1 MSNQDLDFAETD
13 IAIIGMAARFP
24 GANNIDE
31 YWENLKNS
39 IESYKEYT
47 EEELIANG
55 VPESLVRN
63 PNYVKLG
70 RPLDNMEM
78 FDAAFFGFS
87 PKDASIMDPQHRHF
101 LEVSWEALEH
111 AGYDAEQYEGSI
123 GMFGGSGH
131 NAYMPYNLFS
141 NPELMQQVGFF
152 LVRHTANDKDFLTT
166 RASYCMNLRGPSV
179 NVQTAC
185 STSLVA
191 MHMAAQSL
199 LNGECDMA
207 LAGGST
213 IEMPHHQGY
222 LYTNGE
228 ILSPDGH
235 CRAFDVKSAGT
246 IFGSGVGQI
255 VLKRMEDAINDGDT
269 IHAVI
274 KGSAINNDGSS
285 KIGYLAPSV
294 DGQAAAITEALEIS
308 EVDAESISY
317 IETHG
322 TGTPVGD
329 PIEVTALT
337 QAFETATDKKGF
349 CALGSVKTNIG
360 HLDTAAG
367 VAGVIKIAQ
376 AMKNELLPASLHFE
390 EANPAF
396 EFENTPFYVN
406 AKPTPWKVN
415 GTPLR
420 AAINSLGVGGTNAH
434 AILEQA
440 PIFPPSDNHHNELI
454 CLSARTQTALDQVTH
469 RLHDY
474 LQANPQVSLA
484 DAAHTLRAGR
494 KAQAVRMVLTASSMK
509 DAIHA
514 LSGDDVKRMLTHKS
528 TDKKQSLYFMFTG
541 QGAQYVNMCKHLY
554 QNEIVFKNA
563 LESCATKCQTHVGL
577 NILDIIYP
585 DKNGVDKAQELISQ
599 TQYTQPILFSI
610 EYAMSKQLEHW
621 GIQADAMI
629 GHSIGEYVAACI
641 SGVFSLDDALKLV
654 AARGRLMQSLPE
666 GSMLVVPMDE
676 KDVSDLL
683 QQDIAKNIDIA
694 AVNAPGLCVVSGPDS
709 ALEKFQQHLTEKDI
723 ETTKLHTSHAFHS
736 AMMDPI
742 LNDFK
747 ALFSD
752 IKFGEITTPF
762 ISNSS
767 GDWIESSEAQ
777 SAEYWANHLR
787 NPVYFARGLQR
798 LLQTEDAVLVECG
811 PGQTLT
817 TFARIN
823 TDKTKQHVLVQSIP
837 HAKQNLCSHQSAL
850 LALGQCW
857 SAGIVKDWSAF
868 HKDYNGRRIP
878 LPTYPFEHQRCWIEP
893 GNEAYNATG
902 QDKNL
907 SKLPFN
913 EWFWLPGWESQ
924 NCQPVTDKAELL
936 KSRVLFIHNE
946 HSFNQQCL
954 KFYKQLLGESSVIE
968 ARLGT
973 EFSQTNSQNF
983 TFDAGNS
990 QQCQQL
996 FKALKQNSFEP
1007 SHIIHG
1013 LNIGSNGNESDL
1025 YKGFDQLL
1033 VLGQFLS
1040 SHGTDNT
1047 TYLSV
1052 LTNGMQQLGNEK
1064 LSAPLKASLLG
1075 PVKTITQEIPTVF
1088 CSSYDIDIDHINEW
1102 ELKDCVQQLSLDC
1115 LLNQSD
1121 EEIAYRGTNRFIR
1134 HYSALDYNTLPELD
1148 NISDNENKIK
1158 KGGTYLITG
1167 GIGGIG
1173 ETLSRHLH
1181 EKYQANII
1189 LLNRSALPAQQE
1201 WQNYIA
1207 QNNDTIA
1214 QRLKTITA
1222 LQTDGANIFC
1232 FNGDI
1237 TKLDTLQQ
1245 AVDNILKD
1253 SNINGIFH
1261 TAGIVNDNLLALKDI
1276 DDSHNVLAPKIEGL
1290 LNLDKALGNHKPD
1303 FICLFSSTSAILG
1316 VSGQVDYTAGNA
1328 FMDAYARYKRQH
1340 DGTRVVSVNWGAWA
1354 DVGMAVAF
1362 ARSRGIGSREDL
1374 KHYFYTS
1381 KESRNGIDQT
1391 FAVTVSA
1398 KTHWI
1403 IDQHRAKN
1411 NTALVP
1417 GTAYLEIARSAFDIQ
1432 DKYDAVELRD
1442 VFFMLPFT
1450 IEGDES
1456 KELQT
1461 HLTPSKDGM
1470 DFTIQ
1475 SEFDEEN
1482 VKGSIHKIETP
1493 PPAPLNIGAIIE
1505 RCNKSFE
1512 DRKGIAEHHHLLFGD
1527 RWKCLNSVHFGKKE
1541 VLVTVE
1547 VDDVYLN
1554 ELDNYKLHPA
1564 VLDMATGAGQTL
1576 NHDYNPEKDLYIP
1589 ISYSRIRVYGPM
1601 QKNMF
1606 SHILYSADDGQGSQT
1621 SIFNIQICDNEG
1633 NILIDI
1639 ENFVMKRIDASV
1651 LSGLK
1656 SVRPADGSLTNQPS
1670 PSDQFFELTM
1680 NNGFSSDEGMRALDF
1695 AINRLRQPQLV
1706 VSPLKFDD
1714 YCQIAK
1720 NLRNVDEIDDD
1731 EDFEGLDR
1739 PSLSSDYI
1747 PPESKLQKDIA
1758 LIWMKALGINDIGIA
1773 DDFFELGGHSLLLTQ
1788 IVSRLKKKL
1797 AMELPM
1803 TELFESPTI
1812 ADWANVLESNE
1823 HSGEALLPQIEIQAR
1838 EKYKRRTADIF
1849 DAA

>member
-1 MSNQDLDFAETD
+1 MSNKDLDYAETD

-39 IESYKEYT
+39 IESYKEYS

-152 LVRHTANDKDFLTT
+152 LIRHTANDKDFLTT

-191 MHMAAQSL
+191 MHLATQSL

-207 LAGGST
+207 LAGGCT

-222 LYTNGE
+222 LYTSGE

-337 QAFETATDKKGF
+337 QAFQTATDKKEF

-367 VAGVIKIAQ
+367 VAGVIKIAL

-390 EANPAF
+390 KANPAF
-396 EFENTPFYVN
+396 EFETTPFYVN
-406 AKPTPWKVN
+406 AKPMPWKAN

-440 PIFPPSDNHHNELI
+440 PVFAPSENHHHELI
-454 CLSARTQTALDQVTH
+454 CLSARTQAALDQVTH

-474 LQANPQVSLA
+474 LQANQQISLA
-484 DAAHTLRAGR
+484 DVACTLRAGR
-494 KAQAVRMVLTASSMK
+494 KAQVIRRVVAVSSME
-509 DAIHA
+509 DALHA
-514 LSGDDVKRMLTHKS
+514 LSGDDVKRMLTQKS
-528 TDKKQSLYFMFTG
+528 SDKKQALYFMFTG

-554 QNEIVFKNA
+554 QNESVFKDA
-563 LESCATKCQTHVGL
+563 LNNCANKLKSHTEL
-577 NILDIIYP
+577 NILDILYP
-585 DKNGVDKAQELISQ
+585 EKEGIEKAQQLINQ

-610 EYAMSKQLEHW
+610 EYAMAKQLMHW

-629 GHSIGEYVAACI
+629 GHSIGEYVAACL
-641 SGVFSLDDALKLV
+641 SGLFNLDDALKLV

-666 GSMLVVPMDE
+666 GSMLVVPVDE
-676 KDVSDLL
+676 NDITDFL
-683 QQDIAKNIDIA
+683 QQDAAKNIDLA
-694 AVNAPGLCVVSGPDS
+694 AINAPGLCVVSGPDN
-709 ALEKFQQHLTEKDI
+709 ALDKFQQYLTDKDI
-723 ETTKLHTSHAFHS
+723 ETTRLHTSHAFHS
-736 AMMDPI
+736 TMMEPI
-742 LNDFK
+742 LDEFKTLFND
-747 ALFSD
+747 
-752 IKFGEITTPF
+752 IQFGKITTPF

-767 GDWIESSEAQ
+767 GDWIESGDAQ
-777 SAEYWANHLR
+777 SADYWASHLR

-798 LLQTEDAVLVECG
+798 LMQTEDAVFMECG

-817 TFARIN
+817 TFARAN
-823 TDKTKQHVLVQSIP
+823 DKKTKKHVLIQNIP
-837 HAKQNLCSHQSAL
+837 HVKQNQCSHQSAL

-857 SAGIVKDWSAF
+857 AAGSLKDWDAF
-868 HKDYNGRRIP
+868 HKDYYGRRIP

-893 GNEAYNATG
+893 GNESYQAAG
-902 QDKNL
+902 QDKSL

-913 EWFWLPGWESQ
+913 EWFWLPGWKSK
-924 NCQPVTDKAELL
+924 NYQPTTEHSELL
-936 KSRVLFIHNE
+936 KSRILFIHND
-946 HSFNQQCL
+946 HPFNQQCL
-954 KFYKQLLGESSVIE
+954 NFYQQLLGESSVVE
-968 ARLGT
+968 VHLARD
-973 EFSQTNSQNF
+973 FSQLNAQSFN
-983 TFDAGNS
+983 FDAGNT

-996 FKALKQNSFEP
+996 FKALKQNNFEP

-1013 LNIGSNGNESDL
+1013 LNIGDSKNENI
-1025 YKGFDQLL
+1025 YTGFDQLL
-1033 VLGQFLS
+1033 VLAQFLS
-1040 SHGTDNT
+1040 SHGADNT

-1052 LTNGMQQLGNEK
+1052 LSDGMQQLGNEK
-1064 LSAPLKASLLG
+1064 LSHPIKASLLG
-1075 PVKTITQEIPTVF
+1075 PIKTMTQEIPTVF
-1088 CSSYDIDIDHINEW
+1088 CSSYDIDIDSLSDW
-1102 ELKDCVQQLSLDC
+1102 ETSDCVQQLCLDC
-1115 LLNQSD
+1115 LQNQHD
-1121 EEIAYRGTNRFIR
+1121 EEIAYRGNNRFIR
-1134 HYSALDYNTLPELD
+1134 QYTALDQNALAD
-1148 NISDNENKIK
+1148 IKNITDNEHTIK
-1158 KGGTYLITG
+1158 QGGTYLITG

-1173 ETLSRHLH
+1173 ETLSHYLH
-1181 EKYQANII
+1181 EKYQAKII
-1189 LLNRSALPAQQE
+1189 LLNRSALPDPQQ
-1201 WQNYIA
+1201 WQYYTEEH
-1207 QNNDTIA
+1207 NDNIA
-1214 QRLKTITA
+1214 QRLKTIMTLKA
-1222 LQTDGANIFC
+1222 DGASIDC
-1232 FNGDI
+1232 FNADV
-1237 TKLDTLQQ
+1237 TKLDTLQT
-1245 AVDNILKD
+1245 AIEDILKNHSID
-1253 SNINGIFH
+1253 GIFH
-1261 TAGIVNDNLLALKDI
+1261 TAGIVNDNLLALKNI
-1276 DDSHNVLAPKIEGL
+1276 NDSHQVLAPKIEGL
-1290 LNLDKALGNHKPD
+1290 LNLDNALASHKPD

-1316 VSGQVDYTAGNA
+1316 VSGQVDYTAANA
-1328 FMDAYARYKRQH
+1328 FMDAYARYKRQQ
-1340 DGTRVVSVNWGAWA
+1340 DGTRVVSINWGAWA

-1362 ARSRGIGSREDL
+1362 ARSRGIGSREEIE
-1374 KHYFYTS
+1374 HYFYTS
-1381 KESRNGIDQT
+1381 KESRNGVDQT
-1391 FAVTVSA
+1391 YAVTVSA

-1403 IDQHRAKN
+1403 IDQHRARN

-1417 GTAYLEIARSAFDIQ
+1417 GTAYLEIARSAFDIH
-1432 DKYDAVELRD
+1432 DENAAVELRD

-1461 HLTPSKDGM
+1461 HLTPSKNGV

-1493 PPAPLNIGAIIE
+1493 PPAPLNIEAIIE

-1512 DRKGIAEHHHLLFGD
+1512 DRRGIAEHHHLIFGE
-1527 RWKCLNSVHFGKKE
+1527 RWRCLNSVHFGKKE
-1541 VLVTVE
+1541 VLVTIE
-1547 VDDVYLN
+1547 VADEYLN
-1554 ELDNYKLHPA
+1554 ELNNYKLHPA

-1589 ISYSRIRVYGPM
+1589 ISYSRIQIYGAM
-1601 QKNMF
+1601 QKNMY

-1621 SIFNIQICDNEG
+1621 SIFNVQICDSEG
-1633 NILIDI
+1633 NVLINI

-1656 SVRPADGSLTNQPS
+1656 SVRPADGNTTDQQS

-1680 NNGFSSDEGMRALDF
+1680 NNGFSSAEGMQALDF
-1695 AINRLRQPQLV
+1695 AINQLRQPQLV

-1714 YCQIAK
+1714 YCQLAK
-1720 NLRNVDEIDDD
+1720 NLRNIDELDEE

-1747 PPESKLQKDIA
+1747 PAESQLQKDIS
-1758 LIWMKALGINDIGIA
+1758 LIWMKALGINDIGIE

-1788 IVSRLKKKL
+1788 VVSRLKKKL

-1812 ADWANVLESNE
+1812 SHWAGVLESND
-1823 HSGEALLPQIEIQAR
+1823 HSTEAMLPPIEIIAR
-1838 EKYKRRTADIF
+1838 EKYTRRTADIF
-1849 DAA
+1849 DVA